1 MGPDL
6 QIFDEHL
13 QFLHAFLF
21 PGRGK
26 FPLPLHA
33 VQFRIREQ
41 REGIHGNKIWIE
53 LAEQLCTVHRIPVS
67 PALPR
72 KPGHVDEII
81 FYPRLVQLPALLQ
94 YVSRRVPFPPS
105 GDLQG
110 NPAESGIL
118 TYRVWGE
125 LYPCP
130 SDHDGMERDIPLP
143 RLAEPV

>member
-1 MGPDL
+1 MCPYL

-26 FPLPLHA
+26 FPLLLHA

-53 LAEQLCTVHRIPVS
+53 PAEQPGAVHRIPVS

-72 KPGHVDEII
+72 KPGHVYEII

-94 YVSRRVPFPPS
+94 YVSRRVPFAR
-105 GDLQG
+105 QG
-110 NPAESGIL
+110 KGVHREVESEGSWIWG
-118 TYRVWGE
+118 TY
-125 LYPCP
+125 
-130 SDHDGMERDIPLP
+130 
-143 RLAEPV
+143 